1 MRARNR
7 KTYLFRTLFAVAI
20 LFPVIQLVPYGR
32 DHKNPPLVREPDWN
46 SRQTRELAIRAC
58 FDCHSNSTVWPWY
71 ADLAPLSWLVQ
82 RDVQEGRSHL
92 NFSDWGQGRREGE
105 EAGKIRKAIE
115 EGDMPPLQ
123 YLLMHPEARLTDLQK
138 RELVDGLMATVG
150 NSGGPSAH

>member
-1 MRARNR
+1 
-7 KTYLFRTLFAVAI
+7 
-20 LFPVIQLVPYGR
+20 
-32 DHKNPPLVREPDWN
+32 
-46 SRQTRELAIRAC
+46 
-58 FDCHSNSTVWPWY
+58 
-71 ADLAPLSWLVQ
+71 VQ